1 MDDLYLGLDIGG
13 SNVRAALGNSKISIN
28 GNVLKKPFSKKE
40 IVEKEVEVNICLLI
54 EEVLGSSGVGNRFP
68 KAIGISLAA
77 IFNRKNG
84 VIEHWPNNNLWNG
97 FPIKEYLQKKYNV
110 PVILEDDAN
119 CAAICELYHGSAFGF
134 NSFAYLT
141 VSTGVG
147 CGIILDKK
155 IYSGTNGW
163 AGEIGHTKVQ
173 NCNNMCKCG
182 ATGCLQTVVAGP
194 ALLDRAKKLLTDYNS
209 INAYEIHELKDV
221 VCYANEGE
229 KWAIQVFEEAGQY
242 LAMCLTNLIMILDIP
257 LIVIGGGVSEAGN
270 VFLTPIIKYLNSNLN
285 KRKREV
291 MVKTSK
297 CGDDCGVIG
306 ALVLAR
312 NVNNIKNSREI

>member
-1 MDDLYLGLDIGG
+1 M
-13 SNVRAALGNSKISIN
+13 
-28 GNVLKKPFSKKE
+28 
-40 IVEKEVEVNICLLI
+40 
-54 EEVLGSSGVGNRFP
+54 
-68 KAIGISLAA
+68 
-77 IFNRKNG
+77 
-84 VIEHWPNNNLWNG
+84 
-97 FPIKEYLQKKYNV
+97 
-110 PVILEDDAN
+110 
-119 CAAICELYHGSAFGF
+119 
-134 NSFAYLT
+134 
-141 VSTGVG
+141 
-147 CGIILDKK
+147 
-155 IYSGTNGW
+155 
-163 AGEIGHTKVQ
+163 
-173 NCNNMCKCG
+173 
-182 ATGCLQTVVAGP
+182 
-194 ALLDRAKKLLTDYNS
+194 
-209 INAYEIHELKDV
+209 
-221 VCYANEGE
+221 CYANEGE